1 MTLGSPRDPTN
12 YIKIKDESMI
22 EFLHASGFIPLY
34 RDLDSM
40 GVYFKKTVELLNF
53 MKGD

>member
-12 YIKIKDESMI
+12 YIVINDENMI

-34 RDLDSM
+34 RDFT
-40 GVYFKKTVELLNF
+40 GTYFKKTVELLNY